1 MVFSVV
7 VDVFVEDEETASTYQ
22 IPEENIEI
30 NDSDDDSQTVA
41 KRKKKEDLE
50 DLKPLLNGT
59 VLDGYK

>member
-1 MVFSVV
+1 MVFSVA
-7 VDVFVEDEETASTYQ
+7 VDVFVEDEETASTYE
-22 IPEENIEI
+22 IHEENIEI

-59 VLDGYK
+59 MLDGYK

>member
-59 VLDGYK
+59 MLDGYK